1 MCVYCFFLNKEKR
14 VKMKCLPVSARMGL
28 TLQSVRNV
36 ISGSPDQE
44 TDPIRALIG
53 GACRVWQWAP
63 SHAAPQ

>member
-1 MCVYCFFLNKEKR
+1 MEIKGEN
-14 VKMKCLPVSARMGL
+14 
-28 TLQSVRNV
+28 VRNV
-36 ISGSPDQE
+36 ISESPDQE